1 MHGLLAALTLSI
13 AAPPTADV
21 ALAKADEFMVF
32 AAMEPA
38 LQVILDA
45 RGSATSR
52 EDIARLAYGEG
63 VVRNALGEPIAA
75 FACFVEAESHAPDLE
90 FTRPKSKRSTDRLYR
105 CAEAYV
111 AAGGDVFGA
120 RALMA
125 RSVDGAEDLAAE
137 VRRRNE
143 ETETWTCPVE
153 PPAPEVTPDAAT
165 SLEVAPS
172 PDVTASPDVATTSP
186 APTEDTS
193 GPAWPWIVGGAV
205 FVVLGAIAIGVAATT
220 DRDPFAGT
228 TGELTMPSRGPQ
240 G

>member
-1 MHGLLAALTLSI
+1 MTLSI

-38 LQVILDA
+38 LQVILEA
-45 RGSATSR
+45 RASATSR

-75 FACFVEAESHAPDLE
+75 FACFVEAETHAPDLE

-111 AAGGDVFGA
+111 ATGGDVFGA
-120 RALMA
+120 RAVMA
-125 RSVDGAEDLAAE
+125 RSVDGAEDLDAE

-143 ETETWTCPVE
+143 ETETWSCPVE
-153 PPAPEVTPDAAT
+153 RPKPKLEAVTTPPTPVASSPATAA
-165 SLEVAPS
+165 
-172 PDVTASPDVATTSP
+172 TSP
-186 APTEDTS
+186 APSEETS

-205 FVVLGAIAIGVAATT
+205 VVVLGAIAIGVAATT
-220 DRDPFAGT
+220 ERDPFGGT
-228 TGELTMPSRGPQ
+228 TGAFTMPSRGPE